1 MHQAARQVPTHKP
14 VSLSRSGG
22 CTDHFKRFK
31 GLHVTGVAQ
40 GEQLLLQIS
49 SYSVMTKN
57 SFSLLMWALLLM
69 FATGCQPDE
78 SPSLRLDFDLAW
90 DGAPYTLGE
99 VVLDNQGRD
108 IRLDRME
115 AYVSQFALH
124 DIDEGWVDMDTVQ
137 RIRFA
142 EEANHVVLE
151 LTGCEDRNIDGLR
164 MGLGVPA
171 DQNLDVD
178 PAGYPTEH
186 PLGFA
191 GSAGMHWGWAAGYI
205 FSVYDGRLLVDP
217 EQPFSYHAGDDR
229 LYRTV
234 EFTWEDPWFLEAGE
248 EHQIRTLTL
257 DAYKCL
263 HGTSDVI
270 DPAVD
275 AQTHTGN
282 NLDLATRWVT
292 LYLQAWTLQ

>member
-1 MHQAARQVPTHKP
+1 MTGFAR
-14 VSLSRSGG
+14 
-22 CTDHFKRFK
+22 
-31 GLHVTGVAQ
+31 

-49 SYSVMTKN
+49 GYPIMTKTPI
-57 SFSLLMWALLLM
+57 SLLMSVLLLVA
-69 FATGCQPDE
+69 ATGCQSDE
-78 SPSLRLDFDLAW
+78 SPSLRLEFDLAW
-90 DGAPYTLGE
+90 NGAPYALGE
-99 VVLDNQGRD
+99 VVSDHEGRD

-124 DIDEGWVDMDTVQ
+124 DVEEGWVEVDTVQ

-142 EEANHVVLE
+142 EEGNHVVLE
-151 LTGCEDRNIDGLR
+151 LPGCEDRNIDGLR

-171 DQNLDVD
+171 DQNVDVD
-178 PAGYPTEH
+178 PASYPTDH

-229 LYRTV
+229 LYRSV
-234 EFTWEDPWFLEAGE
+234 EFTWEDTWLLESGE
-248 EHQIRTLTL
+248 EHQTRTLTL

-263 HGTSDVI
+263 HGANDVI
-270 DPAVD
+270 DPTVD

-292 LYLQAWTLQ
+292 LYLEAWTLK

>member
-1 MHQAARQVPTHKP
+1 
-14 VSLSRSGG
+14 
-22 CTDHFKRFK
+22 
-31 GLHVTGVAQ
+31 
-40 GEQLLLQIS
+40 
-49 SYSVMTKN
+49 MTKT
-57 SFSLLMWALLLM
+57 STPLLMLALLLLA
-69 FATGCQPDE
+69 ATGCQPDE
-78 SPSLRLDFDLAW
+78 SPSLRLAFDLAW

-124 DIDEGWVDMDTVQ
+124 DVDEGWVNVDTVQ

-142 EEANHVVLE
+142 EEGNHVVLD
-151 LTGCEDRNIDGLR
+151 LPGCEDRHIDGLR

-178 PAGYPTEH
+178 PASYPADH

-234 EFTWEDPWFLEAGE
+234 EFSWEEAWLLEAGE
-248 EHQIRTLTL
+248 EPQDRILTL

-263 HGTSDVI
+263 HGSEDVI
-270 DPAVD
+270 DPTVD

-282 NLDLATRWVT
+282 NLELATRWVT
-292 LYLQAWTLQ
+292 LYLQAWTLK